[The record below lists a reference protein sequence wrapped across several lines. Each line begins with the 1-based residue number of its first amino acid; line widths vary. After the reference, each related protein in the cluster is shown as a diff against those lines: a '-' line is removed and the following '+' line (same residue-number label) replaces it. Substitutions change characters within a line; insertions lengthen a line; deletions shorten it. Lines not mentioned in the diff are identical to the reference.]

1 MKKRIFVGLLAAL
14 AFTFHGFAAGF
25 NKTTAYADGTFTDVP
40 DSEWYASEVKS
51 AYELGFM
58 NGVGGSLFSPD
69 GNVTVAE
76 AVTMAARVH
85 ASYNGTEISKDVPG
99 EWYAPYVKYAVD
111 NKMISE
117 NRFDEYDRPITR
129 AEMAE
134 VFYASVP
141 QDYLKPVNAVDYLPD
156 INEKADYR
164 EQVLALYKA
173 GVVMGNDAYGSF
185 YPNNPIIRC
194 EAAAIINRIAL
205 PENRLQKTLQK
216 REDPTPAVYF
226 IDDSGALS
234 ATTYGAY
241 GWEFDSRGVP
251 AGQAASRIQVLDTS
265 KTERTAMLRQFA
277 EQNSGKIV
285 METNLLLQSAN
296 NGFYIN
302 LGKGEETL
310 AMSFVTKDGK
320 FFAKEAGK
328 LTDTGLAVADRM
340 TVKTITDLKA
350 KTNTLIADGKFIG
363 TYAFADMAA
372 SSVDTLAFSS
382 DKESEVVA
390 DVSKTKLYSGYALN
404 DIFMSSGE
412 REGLPYNY
420 TLTDSTAK
428 LVSLA
433 SNAYDA
439 YSAEISTAAGKTG
452 VLTTSFDP
460 ISRKV
465 VFEIK
470 FYMTDYNDGTSF
482 AITSNGTE
490 LAKIVTKGK
499 EFYTGDGTLLR
510 AYNSGVWQTL
520 RIEANTD
527 TGVLSYSVNHKKLAS
542 GVFTADAI
550 DGIKITMP
558 AQKDTSIVLD
568 DLFVCNSF
576 DEQPDYVPEP
586 KAVASDDTI
595 VGIEVCD
602 IWRNGFQFGWDYTSA
617 YDELYPYLGM
627 FDEGSTEVADWE
639 TKWLIEHGVDFK
651 LICWYSGTPSAPV
664 KTPRNSF
671 ALSAQLDSKYT
682 DSMKYA
688 IMWENSANLPSN
700 SEQFRKNIVDYW
712 KEYYLYDK
720 DRYFTIDNKPLI
732 TIYRTETLMN
742 IFKSEEAVKAEI
754 DYLRQ
759 TCVDLGYDGAI
770 ILVCNGT
777 NDQIKRMGFDGRYAY
792 NWGQNA
798 FDPEFQKTK
807 LTTQD
812 EETKAAGITS
822 VPTVGVGFCNMFLGQ
837 GNSRSPLITKEDYTN
852 LLKWVKDDFLAKRTG
867 EPWQTEMLILSNW
880 NEFGEGHYI
889 LPTNRMGFDY
899 LDAISDAFTKQSEHT
914 DLRPDDDTRTRYN
927 ALYNQSFKRIRRYEL
942 ADEKGVD
949 LDDLTVTLSYDFT
962 KSDTEQIFR
971 NSHGNEFVEYTSSG
985 LHGKSNGADFAIIT
999 TKDININAADAEY
1012 LRIIYKATAET
1023 EKVKGQIFF
1032 ITESDQAWNEKKNI
1046 NFDITADGEYHEYL
1060 VNLSACSTW
1069 SGLIKRLRIDPIERG
1084 NCEYEI
1090 QLVEL
1095 LDAPTGYEIYL
1106 NAEVAPT
1113 PVTFQPVLENGAL
1126 FAAIDPY
1133 AASFYAKLGIFY
1145 RWDFD
1150 KKELSL
1156 YGADDTYII
1165 FTMDSDKAQTDKG
1178 VVSLKGKATLM
1189 DGIPMIEIDA
1199 MAKALGLKLTV
1210 DGNKYTLLH
1219 HDASGERD
1227 DANLDMVWD
1236 FSIDGYLDGFTIACA
1251 EVTEHKGGVV
1261 SFKSLSN
1268 GRRHDPV
1275 LNSPNIVLPAVKYEK
1290 VIVRMAYDVTG
1301 GVAEGVDE
1309 ITSSLFFAPPSGSF
1323 NGNDVV
1329 QIKTKG
1335 LSSNGKFIDLE
1346 FDMTENV
1353 NWTSTI
1359 GKIRFDPFEAEGT
1372 FSIDSIKI
1380 LLTNPDGVIRVVE
1393 KPKEI
1398 VWNAGE
1404 ELVKGARY
1412 NVGNGKMTVIA
1423 DPDDENVKVFEIK
1436 TTASDRKW
1444 TYFNIFMNFEPGKTY
1459 TISYRI
1465 YPLKDFH
1472 NNGYDKNTIGG
1483 NFIYGSDGET
1493 VSNHVIGSINTP
1505 DDAGWTEVTAEYTVD
1520 GAYKPSNKDCFQF
1533 WSNPVNNCGVSYLVS
1548 DIRIELKD

>member
-1 MKKRIFVGLLAAL
+1 MKKRILVGLLAAF
-14 AFTFHGFAAGF
+14 AFTCHGFAAGF
-25 NKTTAYADGTFTDVP
+25 GKTVSYADGTFTDVP
-40 DSEWYASEVKS
+40 ETEWYASEVKS

-69 GNVTVAE
+69 GTVTVAE
-76 AVTMAARVH
+76 AVTMASRVH
-85 ASYNGTEISKDVPG
+85 ASYGGTNIDSSTDG
-99 EWYAPYVKYAVD
+99 EWYAPYVKYAVT
-111 NKMISE
+111 NKIISE
-117 NRFDEYDRPITR
+117 NQFDKYDRPITR
-129 AEMAE
+129 AEMAQ

-141 QDYLKPVNAVDYLPD
+141 ESYLAPVNNVDYLPD

-164 EQVLALYKA
+164 DEVLALYKA
-173 GVVMGNDAYGSF
+173 GVVMGNDEFGSF
-185 YPNNPIIRC
+185 YPNNQIIRC

-205 PENRLQKTLQK
+205 PENRLQKTLEK
-216 REDPTPAVYF
+216 RPDPTPALYF

-241 GWEFDSRGVP
+241 GWEFDPRGVP
-251 AGQAASRIQVLDTS
+251 SGQAPSRIQVLDTS
-265 KTERTAMLRQFA
+265 KNERTAMLRQFA
-277 EQNSGKIV
+277 EQKSGKIV
-285 METNLLLQSAN
+285 METNISLQSTK

-302 LGKGEETL
+302 LGKDEKSL

-320 FFAKEAGK
+320 FYAKEAGK
-328 LTDTGLAVADRM
+328 LTDTGLEVSGKI
-340 TVKTITDLKA
+340 TIKTITDLDA
-350 KTNTLIADGKFIG
+350 KTNTLIADGKLIG
-363 TYAFADMAA
+363 TYAFADVAA
-372 SSVDTLAFSS
+372 SSVDTLIFSS
-382 DKESEVVA
+382 DKENEVVA
-390 DVSKTKLYSGYALN
+390 DISKTKLYSGYALN
-404 DIFMSSGE
+404 DIFMATGE
-412 REGLPYNY
+412 RDGLPYNY

-428 LVSLA
+428 IVSLI
-433 SNAYDA
+433 SNSYDS
-439 YSAEISTAAGKTG
+439 YSAKVSTSAGKTG
-452 VLTTSFDP
+452 TLTSNFDP

-465 VFEIK
+465 VFEMK
-470 FYMTDYNDGTSF
+470 FLMVDYNDGTAF
-482 AITSNGTE
+482 AITSGDTE
-490 LAKIVTKGK
+490 IAKIVTKGK

-510 AYNSGVWQTL
+510 SYNSDVWQTL

-527 TGVLSYSVNHKKLAS
+527 TGVLSYSINHKKLAS
-542 GVFTADAI
+542 GTFSASSV
-550 DGIKITMP
+550 DGIRITLP
-558 AQKDTSIVLD
+558 AQKDTSIFLD
-568 DLFVCNSF
+568 DLFVYNSF

-586 KAVASDDTI
+586 KVVASDDMI

-639 TKWLIEHGVDFK
+639 TKWLIEHGIDFK
-651 LICWYSGTPSAPV
+651 LVCWYSGTPSEAV
-664 KTPRNSF
+664 KTPRNNF

-682 DSMKYA
+682 DQMKYA

-700 SEQFRKNIVDYW
+700 SEQFRKNIVEYW

-770 ILVCNGT
+770 ILVCNGA

-812 EETKAAGITS
+812 EETKASGITS

-837 GNSRSPLITKEDYTN
+837 GNSRSPLITKEDLTN
-852 LLKWVKDDFLAKRTG
+852 LLKWVKNDFLATRTG
-867 EPWQTEMLILSNW
+867 EPWQTKMVILSNW

-899 LDAISDAFTKQSEHT
+899 LDAISDAYTSQGEHT
-914 DLRPDDDTRTRYN
+914 DLRPEDETRARYN

-942 ADEKGVD
+942 VEDTGVNT
-949 LDDLTVTLSYDFT
+949 DDLNVTLFYDFT
-962 KSDTEQIFR
+962 ESGTEQIFR
-971 NSHGNEFVEYTSSG
+971 NNHGNEYVEYTSTG
-985 LHGKSNGADFAIIT
+985 LKGKSQGGDFAIVT
-999 TKDININAADAEY
+999 TKDININASQAEY
-1012 LRIIYKATAET
+1012 LRIVYKATAET
-1023 EKVKGQIFF
+1023 TKTKGQIFF
-1032 ITESDQAWNEKKNI
+1032 TTEADQVWNEKKNI
-1046 NFDITADGEYHEYL
+1046 NFNIVADNEYHEYL
-1060 VNLSACSTW
+1060 VDMTACSAWT
-1069 SGLIKRLRIDPIERG
+1069 GTVKRIRIDPIERG

-1090 QLVEL
+1090 QKFEL

-1113 PVTFQPVLENGAL
+1113 PVSFQPVLENGAL

-1145 RWDFD
+1145 RWDAD

-1156 YGADDTYII
+1156 YGADDSYII
-1165 FTMDSDKAQTDKG
+1165 FTMDSDKAVTNKG
-1178 VVSLKGKATLM
+1178 TITLKGTPELM
-1189 DGIPMIEIDA
+1189 DGIPMIEIDS
-1199 MAKALGLKLTV
+1199 MASALGLKLTV
-1210 DGNKYTLLH
+1210 DDNKYTLVH
-1219 HDASGERD
+1219 HYASEEKDNTG
-1227 DANLDMVWD
+1227 LDVAWNFD
-1236 FSIDGYLDGFTIACA
+1236 IYGYLDGFTIACA
-1251 EVTEHKGGVV
+1251 EVTDHQDGVV
-1261 SFKSLSN
+1261 TFKSLSN

-1275 LNSPNIVLPAVKYEK
+1275 LNSPNITIPAVKYEK
-1290 VIVRMAYDVTG
+1290 VIVRMAYDITG

-1309 ITSSLFFAPPSGSF
+1309 ITSSVFFAPPNGSF

-1335 LSSNGKFIDLE
+1335 LSSDGKFIDLE
-1346 FDMTENV
+1346 FDMTQNV
-1353 NWTSTI
+1353 NWSSTI

-1380 LLTNPDGVIRVVE
+1380 LLTNPDGIVRIIE

-1404 ELVKGARY
+1404 ELPAGARY
-1412 NVGNGKMTVIA
+1412 NVENGNMNIIS
-1423 DPDDENVKVFEIK
+1423 DPDNDEVKVFELK

-1444 TYFNIFMNFEPGKTY
+1444 TYFNIFMNFEAGKTY
-1459 TISYRI
+1459 KVSYRI

-1472 NNGYDKNTIGG
+1472 GNGYDKNTIGG
-1483 NFIYGSDGET
+1483 NFVFGSDGET
-1493 VSNHVIGSINTP
+1493 VTNHVIGSVNVADT
-1505 DDAGWTEVTAEYTVD
+1505 AGWQQVSVEYTIPD
-1520 GAYKPSNKDCFQF
+1520 SYKVSNKDCFQF
-1533 WSNPVNNCGVSYLVS
+1533 WSNPLNNCGVSYLVS
-1548 DIRIELKD
+1548 DISIELK

>member
-1 MKKRIFVGLLAAL
+1 MKKRILVGLLAAL
-14 AFTFHGFAAGF
+14 ALTYHSFAAGF
-25 NKTTAYADGTFTDVP
+25 EKTTTYADGTFTDVP

-69 GNVTVAE
+69 GTVTVAE
-76 AVTMAARVH
+76 AVTMASRVH
-85 ASYNGTEISKDVPG
+85 ANYNGAAIDSASDG
-99 EWYAPYVKYAVD
+99 EWYTPYVKYAVS
-111 NKMISE
+111 NKIITE
-117 NRFDEYDRPITR
+117 KQFDDYDRPITR
-129 AEMAE
+129 GEMAE

-141 QDYLKPVNAVDYLPD
+141 ADYLKAVNNVDYLPD
-156 INEKADYR
+156 VNEKADYR
-164 EQVLALYKA
+164 DEILALYQA
-173 GVVMGNDAYGSF
+173 GVVMGNDAYGTF
-185 YPNNPIIRC
+185 YPENQIVRS

-205 PENRLQKTLQK
+205 PENRLQKTLKK
-216 REDPTPAVYF
+216 RPDPTPAVYY
-226 IDDSGALS
+226 IDDSGVLS
-234 ATTYGAY
+234 ATAYGAY
-241 GWEFDSRGVP
+241 GWEFDPRGIP
-251 AGQAASRIQVLDTS
+251 SGQAPARIQVLDTS
-265 KTERTAMLRQFA
+265 KTERSAMLREFA
-277 EQNSGKIV
+277 EQKSGKIV
-285 METNLLLQSAN
+285 METNLTLQSAK

-302 LGKGEETL
+302 LGKGEEVL

-320 FFAKEAGK
+320 FYAKEAGK
-328 LTDTGLAVADRM
+328 LTDTGLAVSDRM
-340 TVKTITDLKA
+340 TLKTITDLDA
-350 KTNTLIADGKFIG
+350 KTNTLIADGKLIG
-363 TYAFADMAA
+363 TYALADVNA
-372 SSVDTLAFSS
+372 SSVNTLVFSS

-390 DVSKTKLYSGYALN
+390 DVAKTKLYSGYALN
-404 DIFMSSGE
+404 DIFMSWNE
-412 REGLPYNY
+412 RDGLPYNY

-428 LVSLA
+428 IISLI
-433 SNAYDA
+433 SNAYDS
-439 YSAEISTAAGKTG
+439 YSAEISIKAGKTG
-452 VLTTSFDP
+452 TLTTSFDP

-465 VFEIK
+465 VFEMK
-470 FYMTDYNDGTSF
+470 FFMTDYNDGTTF
-482 AITSNGTE
+482 ALMSGDTE
-490 LAKIVTKGK
+490 IAKIVTKGK

-510 AYNSGVWQTL
+510 SYNSGVWQTL
-520 RIEANTD
+520 RIEANND
-527 TGVLSYSVNHKKLAS
+527 SGVLSYSVNRKKLAS
-542 GVFTADAI
+542 GVFSAASV
-550 DGIKITMP
+550 DGIKITTP
-558 AQKDTSIVLD
+558 AQQDTSIILD
-568 DLFVCNSF
+568 DLFVYNSF
-576 DEQPDYVPEP
+576 DEQPDYVPAP

-651 LICWYSGTPSAPV
+651 LICWYSGTPAEPV

-682 DSMKYA
+682 DQMKYA
-688 IMWENSANLPSN
+688 IMWENSANLPTN

-770 ILVCNGT
+770 ILVCNGA

-812 EETKAAGITS
+812 EETKASGITS

-852 LLKWVKDDFLAKRTG
+852 LLKWVKNDFLSKRTG
-867 EPWQTEMLILSNW
+867 EPWQTDMLILSNW

-889 LPTNRMGFDY
+889 LPTNRIGFDY
-899 LDAISDAFTKQSEHT
+899 LDAISDAFTKQGEHT

-1046 NFDITADGEYHEYL
+1046 NFDIVADNEYHEYI
-1060 VNLSACSTW
+1060 VDMSACSTW
-1069 SGLIKRLRIDPIERG
+1069 SGLIKRIRIDPIERG

-1090 QLVEL
+1090 TEFEL

-1113 PVTFQPVLENGAL
+1113 PVSFQPVFENGAL

-1145 RWDFD
+1145 RWNAD
-1150 KKELSL
+1150 KQVLSL
-1156 YGADDTYII
+1156 YGANDSYII
-1165 FTMDSDKAQTDKG
+1165 FTMDSNKAQTNKG
-1178 VVSLKGKATLM
+1178 EITLKGTPKLM
-1189 DGIPMIEIDA
+1189 DGIPMIEIDS
-1199 MAKALGLKLTV
+1199 MANALGLKLTV
-1210 DGNKYTLLH
+1210 DGNKYTLVNH
-1219 HDASGERD
+1219 YASESD
-1227 DANLDMVWD
+1227 DNSGLDLVWD
-1236 FSIDGYLDGFTIACA
+1236 FNIDGFIDGFTIACA
-1251 EVTEHKGGVV
+1251 EITDHKDGVV
-1261 SFKSLSN
+1261 SFKSLTN

-1275 LNSPNIVLPAVKYEK
+1275 LNSPNITLPAVKYEK
-1290 VIVRMAYDVTG
+1290 VVVRMAYDVTG

-1309 ITSSLFFAPPSGSF
+1309 ITSSLFFAPPNGSF

-1380 LLTNPDGVIRVVE
+1380 LLTNPDGVVRIIE
-1393 KPKEI
+1393 KPKEV

-1412 NVGNGKMTVIA
+1412 NVENGNMTVIT
-1423 DPDDENVKVFEIK
+1423 DPDDEDAKAFEIK
-1436 TTASDRKW
+1436 TTASNKKW
-1444 TYFNIFMNFEPGKTY
+1444 TYFNIFMNFEAGKTY
-1459 TISYRI
+1459 TVSYRI

-1472 NNGYDKNTIGG
+1472 GNGYDKNTIGG
-1483 NFIYGSDGET
+1483 NFVFGSDGET
-1493 VSNHVIGSINTP
+1493 VSNHVIGSVNVA
-1505 DDAGWTEVTAEYTVD
+1505 DNAGWQQVTAEFTIPD
-1520 GAYKPSNKDCFQF
+1520 SYKVSNKDCFQF
-1533 WSNPVNNCGVSYLVS
+1533 WSNPLNNCGVSYLVS
-1548 DIRIELKD
+1548 DIRIELK